1 MNGSWRFTI
10 GFGVFG
16 ALLTCVISLSNNP
29 LGTTLLRSLYAF
41 LAFAALALAAG
52 FVLGQLLSPG
62 KQLAASGADASPDRG
77 SMLDLTTPD
86 EGEALSE
93 MMKEQWADGKPE
105 TTKDEGVKDFQPL
118 QPKRVVSLDNP
129 NPEEV
134 AQAIRRLTDE

>member
-1 MNGSWRFTI
+1 MKGSWRFTI

-41 LAFAALALAAG
+41 LAFAALALALS
-52 FVLGQLLSPG
+52 FVLGQLLAPG
-62 KQLAASGADASPDRG
+62 KPAAAAAESGPDRG
-77 SMLDLTTPD
+77 SVLDLTTPD

-93 MMKEQWADGKPE
+93 MLKEQWTDGRPEATADE
-105 TTKDEGVKDFQPL
+105 EVKGFQPL

>member
-29 LGTTLLRSLYAF
+29 LGTTLLRSFYAF
-41 LAFAALALAAG
+41 LAFVALAFAAS

-62 KQLAASGADASPDRG
+62 KLAASGGELSPDRG
-77 SMLDLTTPD
+77 SVLDLTTPD

-93 MMKEQWADGKPE
+93 MLKEQWSDGNPE
-105 TTKDEGVKDFQPL
+105 TTKDEQFKDFQPL